1 MPDIPSK
8 AQHTED
14 NLREVFFHN
23 TTDAPQMTYD
33 QILDDVRTYMVENH
47 SRTISEGSEESE
59 ELVKNLIMQYL
70 TQKKY
75 ALPNMSMN
83 ELSSKL
89 YEYMAGLAF
98 LRKYIYAIDTEEV
111 DIDSWQTIWIIRQGK
126 RVEKIPEH
134 FASPDQALD
143 IVRRMIAPTGQTLD
157 NTTPIVITN
166 LDRNI
171 RIAAAKHPV
180 IDEDI
185 GVMASIRVVN
195 QRIVTAE
202 MLHNSGSATWEML
215 DFLQLC
221 IRHGVS
227 VCIAGATGSGKTT
240 LLDWLLSC
248 VPDDQRMITIEDGS
262 RELNLYK
269 RDEHGNV
276 INSVQHMITRHRDG
290 NDTLDISQDDLLEF
304 ALRMNPT
311 VIGVG
316 EIRKAKECMAVAEAS
331 RTGHTCATTIH
342 ANSAKDSYMRMM
354 TLAKRENALSDEM
367 LMKIMVEA
375 YPIMVYT
382 KQLAD
387 GSRRIMEIT
396 EAEEY
401 WGDELHWHS
410 IFKYDVENQTHQ
422 KVGGLSPKLV
432 DCLLENGATKEELK
446 PFMEG

>member
-1 MPDIPSK
+1 MAENKQPLNGS
-8 AQHTED
+8 ED
-14 NLREVFFHN
+14 GLHDVFFH
-23 TTDAPQMTYD
+23 TSEAPQMTYD
-33 QILDDVRTYMVENH
+33 QILDDVRRYMIDNH
-47 SRTISEGSEESE
+47 SRAISEGSEESE
-59 ELVKNLIMQYL
+59 KLVQNLIMQYL

-75 ALPNMSMN
+75 ALPEMSMN

-98 LRKYIYAIDTEEV
+98 LRKYIYAVDTEEV
-111 DIDSWQTIWIIRQGK
+111 DIDSWQTIKIIRSGK
-126 RVEKIPEH
+126 HIETIPEH
-134 FASPDQALD
+134 FASPEQALD

-157 NTTPIVITN
+157 NITPIVITN

-171 RIAAAKHPV
+171 RIAAAKYPV

-185 GVMASIRVVN
+185 GVVASIRVVN
-195 QRIVTAE
+195 QRVVTAE
-202 MLHNSGSATWEML
+202 MLHNSGSATWEIL

-276 INSVQHMITRHRDG
+276 TNSVQHMITRHRDG

-354 TLAKRENALSDEM
+354 TLAKRENELSDEM

-410 IFKYDVENQTHQ
+410 IFNYDVTSGKHN
-422 KVGGLSPKLV
+422 KVGGLSPRLIHRM
-432 DCLLENGATKEELK
+432 LENGASEEELK
-446 PFMEG
+446 PFMEE

>member
-1 MPDIPSK
+1 MAENK
-8 AQHTED
+8 QQLNGLED
-14 NLREVFFHN
+14 GLHDVFFH
-23 TTDAPQMTYD
+23 TSEAPQMTYD
-33 QILDDVRTYMVENH
+33 QILDDVRAYMVENH

-59 ELVKNLIMQYL
+59 KLVQNLIMQYL

-75 ALPNMSMN
+75 ALPDMSMN

-98 LRKYIYAIDTEEV
+98 LRKYIYAVDTEEV
-111 DIDSWQTIWIIRQGK
+111 DIDSWQTIKIIRSGK
-126 RVEKIPEH
+126 HLEPIPEH
-134 FASPDQALD
+134 FASPEQALD

-157 NTTPIVITN
+157 NTTPTVITN

-171 RIAAAKHPV
+171 RIAAAKYPV

-185 GVMASIRVVN
+185 GVVASIRVVN
-195 QRIVTAE
+195 QRVVTAE
-202 MLHNSGSATWEML
+202 MLYNSGSATWEML

-354 TLAKRENALSDEM
+354 TLAKRENALSDEI

-410 IFKYDVENQTHQ
+410 MFKYDVIGKKHD
-422 KVGGLSPKLV
+422 KVGFLSSKLIHHM
-432 DCLLENGATKEELK
+432 LENGATEEELK
-446 PFMEG
+446 PYRED

>member
-1 MPDIPSK
+1 MAENKQPLNGS
-8 AQHTED
+8 ED
-14 NLREVFFHN
+14 GLHDVFFH
-23 TTDAPQMTYD
+23 TSEAPQMTYD
-33 QILDDVRTYMVENH
+33 QILDDVRRYMIDNH
-47 SRTISEGSEESE
+47 SRAISEGSEESE
-59 ELVKNLIMQYL
+59 MLVQNLIMQYL

-75 ALPNMSMN
+75 ALPDMSMN

-98 LRKYIYAIDTEEV
+98 LRKYIYAVDTEEV
-111 DIDSWQTIWIIRQGK
+111 DIDSWQTIKIIRSGK
-126 RVEKIPEH
+126 HIETIPEH
-134 FASPDQALD
+134 FASPEQALD

-157 NTTPIVITN
+157 NTTPTVITN

-171 RIAAAKHPV
+171 RIAAAKYPV

-185 GVMASIRVVN
+185 GVVASIRVVN
-195 QRIVTAE
+195 QRVVTAE
-202 MLHNSGSATWEML
+202 MLYNSGSATWEML

-401 WGDELHWHS
+401 WGDELHWHYM
-410 IFKYDVENQTHQ
+410 FKYDVIGKKHD
-422 KVGGLSPKLV
+422 KVGFLSSKLIHHM
-432 DCLLENGATKEELK
+432 LENGATEEELK
-446 PFMEG
+446 PYRED